1 MRLASLL
8 SVSVVV
14 AAVVLAFASDPAQEP
29 PTTGLVTMYLRDP
42 VGSSLSFRNGSSGRA
57 FQDHMLKNFN
67 SDLDVGL
74 QRGDFMAGVEGGRT
88 AGIVDLGTPAELREK
103 YGYAE
108 TWAPGQG
115 FASIRMIEGRLAIL
129 ADYGKQTMQP
139 MSGMEPLFGALKS
152 SVRVP
157 IVDDH
162 VYVMRLLDSNDQA
175 FELIVKFLVVGYVP
189 DQSVTIRW
197 QRIERG

>member
-8 SVSVVV
+8 SVAVVA

-29 PTTGLVTMYLRDP
+29 PTSGLITMYLRDP
-42 VGSSLSFRNGSSGRA
+42 IGSSLSFRTGSSGRA

-74 QRGDFMAGVEGGRT
+74 QRGDFMAGVEGGRV
-88 AGIVDLGTPAELREK
+88 AGLVDFGTPQELREK

-108 TWAPGQG
+108 TWALGQG
-115 FASIRMIEGRLAIL
+115 FASIRMVEGRLAIL
-129 ADYGKQTMQP
+129 ADYSKQTTQP
-139 MSGMEPLFGALKS
+139 MTGTEPLFGALKS

-162 VYVMRLLDSNDQA
+162 VYVMRLLDTNDPA
-175 FELIVKFLVVGYVP
+175 FEVLVKFLVVGYVP

-197 QRIERG
+197 ERIGRG